1 MKELIKFISR
11 KLLSIGKIRIL
22 FCYIRAFYFLKIRNN
37 MKDLNQVTT
46 DTWKNTLQSNKRV
59 VFDKNINLPAKPK
72 NRSIFDVGTSLAG
85 GSANLLFEAIK
96 KKYNKS
102 EFKNLKI
109 LSIGPRAE
117 GEIFNIF
124 SYGFELKNIIGVDLF
139 SYSPFIKLG
148 DMHDLNFN
156 DEEFDIVL
164 MNKCLAYSNNK
175 QKALSEAKR
184 VLSKNG
190 LLIIGYS
197 VNKERTEQDQLKN
210 RGYLVASPYQKI
222 NSMEELE
229 ELGKLAGFN
238 IFFSKI
244 LKKKPGKGE
253 GLVYGAAK

>member
-1 MKELIKFISR
+1 MIEIIKSLAR
-11 KLLSIGKIRIL
+11 KLLSFGKIRIF
-22 FCYIRAFYFLKIRNN
+22 FCYVRAFYFCKIKND
-37 MKDLNQVTT
+37 MKDFNQVTSY
-46 DTWKNTLQSNKRV
+46 TWKNTLQSNKRV
-59 VFDKNINLPAKPK
+59 VYDKNINLPAKPK

-85 GSANLLFEAIK
+85 ASSNLLFEPLK
-96 KKYNKS
+96 KKYKRS
-102 EFKNLKI
+102 QLRNLKI

-148 DMHDLNFN
+148 DMHDLQFKN
-156 DEEFDIVL
+156 DEFDVVL

-184 VLSKNG
+184 VLVRDG

-197 VNKERTEQDQLKN
+197 VNRDLTQEDQLKK
-210 RGYLVASPYQKI
+210 RGYLVASPYEKV

-229 ELGKLAGFN
+229 DLCNLVVLQHIIQKY
-238 IFFSKI
+238 
-244 LKKKPGKGE
+244 LKKSQVKEK
-253 GLVYGAAK
+253 V